1 MMRAT
6 NVLGCEDDVGDDV
19 EEEHELKEIS
29 AIPKNGTIFFARMH
43 QTIRNRR
50 PSVSPWNAMSES
62 SPSPTHH
69 SASTSTIVLV
79 GIAAG
84 FLSGMFGVGG
94 GILIVP
100 GLVLVAKM
108 DQRIAHGT
116 SLAAVLPISASSLM
130 SYWAHDHV
138 DWRVGACLAV
148 GALAGALIGTR
159 LLHVLPHRTLAI
171 GFATLLVVTAVRLF
185 LPLESGTR
193 DVLTAGTISGLV
205 FIGVATGILA
215 GLLGVGGGVVMVPAM
230 MMLLQM
236 PAAVAKGTSVAVII
250 PTSIMGTW
258 RNRTKKNVD
267 LRAAAIL
274 GLGGILAAVAG
285 GWISARMTDTVS
297 NVLFATLLLVVATR
311 LILQI
316 RAEDKAGVVHN

>member
-1 MMRAT
+1 
-6 NVLGCEDDVGDDV
+6 L
-19 EEEHELKEIS
+19 S
-29 AIPKNGTIFFARMH
+29 
-43 QTIRNRR
+43 
-50 PSVSPWNAMSES
+50 
-62 SPSPTHH
+62 
-69 SASTSTIVLV
+69 IVLV

-100 GLVLVAKM
+100 GLVIVAKM

-116 SLAAVLPISASSLM
+116 SLAAVLPISLSSLM
-130 SYWAHDHV
+130 SYWAQDHV

-148 GALAGALIGTR
+148 GALAGAWLGTR
-159 LLHVLPHRTLAI
+159 LLEVLPHRTLGIA
-171 GFATLLVVTAVRLF
+171 FAALLLVTAVRLF

-193 DVLTAGTISGLV
+193 EPLTIATIVVLVLIGLMT
-205 FIGVATGILA
+205 GVLA

-230 MMLLQM
+230 MMVLQM
-236 PAAVAKGTSVAVII
+236 PAVMAKGTSVAVII
-250 PTSIMGTW
+250 PTAIMGTW

-267 LRAAAIL
+267 LKAATIL

-285 GWISARMTDTVS
+285 GWISGQMSDNVS
-297 NVLFATLLLVVATR
+297 NVLFASLLLIVALR

-316 RAEDKAGVVHN
+316 RAEDKAGVVNH